1 MTIFTTH
8 MHVWITT
15 LRVVAKEWGLCQNN
29 RRLLSITDL
38 RSNYYGLVW
47 LSLQWSFNIF
57 YIIQNMAYNIS
68 PSDPVW
74 IDSNYSMRNTN
85 NFSWMPKKEMVSWL
99 GPAFPTMVTFQ
110 PLAGPGS
117 VTWPMVDGHQI
128 PHSEKTT
135 QIEGSDICLNSFKSR
150 FQIERYL
157 QWNGGDCGGRVGPRC
172 SFDVF
177 LGGEPCVPKQFF
189 KNKIKFPF
197 SMSSLIW
204 KQHSLRLALCNSE
217 RGLSIMS
224 RGKGDIFLL

>member
-1 MTIFTTH
+1 
-8 MHVWITT
+8 
-15 LRVVAKEWGLCQNN
+15 
-29 RRLLSITDL
+29 
-38 RSNYYGLVW
+38 
-47 LSLQWSFNIF
+47 
-57 YIIQNMAYNIS
+57 MAYNIS

-197 SMSSLIW
+197 FMSSLIW

-224 RGKGDIFLL
+224 RGKGDIFLLLLTTIFFLTTEHMRIYIETTKYFENVYRRRSQYYGGKSSHFKMPLSSSDCGKPPPTLST